1 MNVTFSLDDDLLESA
16 RELARRRGISLQELI
31 LDQLRLLVGQR
42 SGADTAREL
51 LDLMERHGG
60 HSGGRRWRRDDA
72 FHLVVDGV
80 RIESPFR

>member
-60 HSGGRRWRRDDA
+60 HSGGRRWIRDDA

-80 RIESPFR
+80 RIESPFH

>member
-1 MNVTFSLDDDLLESA
+1 MNVTISLDDDLLESA

-42 SGADTAREL
+42 SGADTALEL

-60 HSGGRRWRRDDA
+60 HFGGRRWRRDDA
-72 FHLVVDGV
+72 YHLVVDGV
-80 RIESPFR
+80 RSESPFH